1 MRDPM
6 EKIENSSLEIH
17 LDRVWFI
24 GLHLQKIYNN
34 FLVINQFDEDEDK
47 KKKKKKEQKVNDCIV
62 KI

>member
-24 GLHLQKIYNN
+24 GLHLQKIYNS
-34 FLVINQFDEDEDK
+34 FLVINQFDEDEEK
-47 KKKKKKEQKVNDCIV
+47 KKKKRRSE
-62 KI
+62 

>member
-1 MRDPM
+1 M

-24 GLHLQKIYNN
+24 GLHLQKVYNI

-47 KKKKKKEQKVNDCIV
+47 KKRKKRKKKEVNDCIV